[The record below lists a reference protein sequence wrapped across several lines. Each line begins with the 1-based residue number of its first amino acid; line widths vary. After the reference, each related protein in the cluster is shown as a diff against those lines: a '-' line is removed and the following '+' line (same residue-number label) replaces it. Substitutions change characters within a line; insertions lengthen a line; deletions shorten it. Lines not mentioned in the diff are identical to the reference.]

1 MKILVATSKTQGQRK
16 NDFFFAT
23 KGEMVIEAFTCDT
36 DQGDPDGSCGC
47 SRSFV
52 GLKSGKGTTT
62 ARVASFPKL
71 TMNQYAEAIL
81 DYWVLKFHAKSVVFA
96 DALHDA
102 KIFASQASHRKLGAI
117 VERRKTVQ
125 TRRIS

>member
-1 MKILVATSKTQGQRK
+1 MKILVATSKTQGQRE

-23 KGEMVIEAFTCDT
+23 EGEMVIEAFVCDS
-36 DQGDPDGSCGC
+36 DQGNPDGSCGC

-52 GLKSGKGTTT
+52 GLKSGRGTTT
-62 ARVASFPKL
+62 AMVASFPKL
-71 TMNQYAEAIL
+71 TLNQYAEAII
-81 DYWVLKFHAKSVVFA
+81 DYWLFKFHAKSVLLE

-102 KIFASQASHRKLGAI
+102 KIFAGHASHRKLGAI

-125 TRRIS
+125 TRRTS